1 MELKQGKELSPALL
15 DDLADEC
22 KLNENKAEQLRLMIM
37 NREEIGFITK
47 TLGITE
53 SHEKSNIL
61 WYLFTAYNGPMFT
74 HDAGPRRLVHFPLG
88 VELTEKGGMILKYV
102 EQHGLFADIG
112 KNETA
117 QFSPADTKMMVAIAY
132 GPLLAQAAMIK

>member
-1 MELKQGKELSPALL
+1 
-15 DDLADEC
+15 
-22 KLNENKAEQLRLMIM
+22 M